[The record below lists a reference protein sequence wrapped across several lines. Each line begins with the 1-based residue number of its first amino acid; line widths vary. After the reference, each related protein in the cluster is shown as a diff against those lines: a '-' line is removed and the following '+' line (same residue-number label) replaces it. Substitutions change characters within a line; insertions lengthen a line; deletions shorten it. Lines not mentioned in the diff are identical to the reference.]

1 MSAGGAFLKKNNLRK
16 HIKRVSGCFSQTR
29 PKKLREANRAAQ
41 SQNNQNRPNQNM
53 YARSSSVTLTV
64 RQERFALSRVAAR
77 STEPE
82 VFTFEQVPA
91 QATAV
96 PSYVPIRPKK
106 RCTRVMY
113 PAKVRM
119 HLPPPERSR
128 AKRWLVLLCLVV
140 LWQIYTEEP
149 CAEAPPGSADSP
161 ASEYQGFPFQCAE
174 EQARREPELLSGP
187 ESSCGDQIPNTTCP
201 EPEQDAESRRSLEQ
215 SASNSYV
222 VALLM
227 YHRLGSDN

>member
-1 MSAGGAFLKKNNLRK
+1 
-16 HIKRVSGCFSQTR
+16 
-29 PKKLREANRAAQ
+29 
-41 SQNNQNRPNQNM
+41 M
-53 YARSSSVTLTV
+53 YARTNSVTLTV
-64 RQERFALSRVAAR
+64 RQESFAFSRMAAR

-91 QATAV
+91 HATAV
-96 PSYVPIRPKK
+96 HSYVPIRPKK

-119 HLPPPERSR
+119 HLPPPEKSQ

-149 CAEAPPGSADSP
+149 CAETPLGSAESP
-161 ASEYQGFPFQCAE
+161 MSDYQGFPFQSAE
-174 EQARREPELLSGP
+174 EQARQLAAVSASSELMSASASGC
-187 ESSCGDQIPNTTCP
+187 EDTRSSSDQTPNTTCS
-201 EPEQDAESRRSLEQ
+201 EPGQDAETRRSFEQ

-222 VALLM
+222 VALIM
-227 YHRLGSDN
+227 YHRLGSDK